1 MIHVDKQ
8 FVILDRDGDVVY
20 KAASAAAGWE
30 KLDQLSHLP
39 YAPHTVALLVDVPR
53 PAPPRPSLTVGGDSV
68 IWADALYF
76 VSNKLAYRT
85 AVATVYCSD
94 VWGNPDTDVL
104 ALIQLRADSDAWDA
118 AHGVGK

>member
-1 MIHVDKQ
+1 MIHVSKP
-8 FVILDRDGDVVY
+8 FRILDCHGD
-20 KAASAAAGWE
+20 ATCTRASAAEAWATV
-30 KLDQLSHLP
+30 DQLSHGP

-68 IWADALYF
+68 IWADALYC
-76 VSNKLAYRT
+76 VSNKLAYTT